1 MPTVGR
7 HERMLIREMPFA
19 GFYRAVV
26 RYGYMDEV
34 RTRPPTLLRP
44 LIGCWCIGE
53 LYVCCCTKLV
63 GCSQAEEAL
72 CLQRRQL
79 TPVFVHHVCNVH

>member
-1 MPTVGR
+1 MLTMQPELSPAHIVSNTCAGVAQIPVPTVGK

-34 RTRPPTLLRP
+34 RTHTYYSHHAVKSDLL
-44 LIGCWCIGE
+44 
-53 LYVCCCTKLV
+53 
-63 GCSQAEEAL
+63 
-72 CLQRRQL
+72 
-79 TPVFVHHVCNVH
+79 